1 MNPKVGGIEIIGV
14 VLPGDEI
21 LKFNPDRNKERIF
34 IGPGLRW
41 EDNVVRA
48 TKPGLLKKTPR
59 KLYYVDTHQKRYI
72 PQRREFVIGIVL
84 KKKGDNYAIDIGG
97 SEKATIS
104 YLSFENASKKT
115 RKEMKPGDLIYGQ
128 LIVANKDMEPELVC
142 IDMYDRAVGMGSLP
156 EDGLMFSIPLHIA
169 RSIVDPENPFL
180 LTISRKVKYTI
191 VVGFNGRV
199 WVKAKK
205 QSDMVAIMNCIL
217 MLDVMTIQEAT
228 ENVFRYFESFSKCE
242 PEALMC

>member
-1 MNPKVGGIEIIGV
+1 MVGGAEIIGV

-21 LKFNPDRNKERIF
+21 LQFNPDVNKERIC

-48 TKPGLLKKTPR
+48 TKPGILKKTTK

-84 KKKGDNYAIDIGG
+84 KKKGDYYTIDIGG
-97 SEKATIS
+97 SEQATIS

-115 RKEMKPGDLIYGQ
+115 RKEMKPGDLIFGQ
-128 LIVANKDMEPELVC
+128 LLVANKDMEPEMVC
-142 IDMYDRAVGMGSLP
+142 IDTYDRAVGMGSLP
-156 EDGLMFSIPLHIA
+156 EGGIMFNVSLHVA
-169 RSIVDPENPFL
+169 RLIVNPENPFL
-180 LTISRKVKYTI
+180 LNISKKVQYAI
-191 VVGFNGRV
+191 VTGFNGRV

-217 MLDVMTIQEAT
+217 MLEVMTLKEAND
-228 ENVFRYFESFSKCE
+228 NVFKVFESFSRHGLK
-242 PEALMC
+242 